1 MVAHTQW
8 FSFLA
13 SQWFLRTQTSQFH
26 LKDYNFYPPCLLP
39 HIEQSS
45 RSIIRQG
52 RYLSTKERIFSWA
65 LICWLSRCRDP
76 NSLFIYADQ
85 NEFDGV
91 RQYLLEGK
99 TYTCTI
105 LFIQKYFL
113 CNNNFLTFKAT
124 LPYNSTLM
132 VLFKVIL
139 GSYLHLN
146 MNIVS
151 SHSPLHPSTLFIT
164 SLKLS

>member
-1 MVAHTQW
+1 MLVVQGVEIPTVCLFMQIRMNLMVLDNIWWRA
-8 FSFLA
+8 
-13 SQWFLRTQTSQFH
+13 R
-26 LKDYNFYPPCLLP
+26 
-39 HIEQSS
+39 HIH
-45 RSIIRQG
+45 
-52 RYLSTKERIFSWA
+52 
-65 LICWLSRCRDP
+65 
-76 NSLFIYADQ
+76 
-85 NEFDGV
+85 
-91 RQYLLEGK
+91 
-99 TYTCTI
+99 TI

-124 LPYNSTLM
+124 LPYNSTLL

-164 SLKLS
+164 TLKLS